1 MEYQPLKNVYYPEH
15 SISPPLDVAETPKKN
30 KYKLHDEQFT
40 MTIAVLGFNIADSAT
55 DTVMF
60 GMHVHRCITKNIKP
74 RHTSS
79 TNKEDMVNA
88 YAIAAIYGK
97 VPRRLIKY
105 PYSVYRTI
113 KHQGIV
119 SPDIW
124 TRNYIGTLNESRYD
138 TLVENTKSKNFLGI
152 MANYRFSKYMAP
164 HVIDIMMTRRV
175 KDIRKF
181 LQLCARDIKDPFTQD
196 IVDLLLK
203 PNEEFDFSNYNKSRP
218 IS

>member
-1 MEYQPLKNVYYPEH
+1 MEYQPLKNIHYSEH
-15 SISPPLDVAETPKKN
+15 SISPPLDETPKKN
-30 KYKLHDEQFT
+30 KYKLSDKQFT
-40 MTIAVLGFNIADSAT
+40 TPITSLGFNIADSAT

-60 GMHVHRCITKNIKP
+60 GMHVHHCITKNIKP
-74 RHTSS
+74 RRTSS

-113 KHQGIV
+113 KRQGIV

-124 TRNYIGTLNESRYD
+124 TQNYIRTLDEAHYD

-152 MANYRFSKYMAP
+152 MANYRFSKCMAP
-164 HVIDIMMTRRV
+164 RVIDIMMTRQV

-181 LQLCARDIKDPFTQD
+181 LQLCARDIKDPFTGN
-196 IVDLLLK
+196 IVDLLLE
-203 PNEEFDFSNYNKSRP
+203 PDEEFDFSNYNKLLPTS
-218 IS
+218 